1 MFLFFIGLTL
11 AVSPIT
17 YDTIKIPG
25 KISSK
30 FEMSTNAVSP
40 LGNSSFQ
47 NDSLVSVYSNRIL
60 FKELYL
66 DRQLYAESCPHA
78 KFNVF
83 VACKNDTIDIG
94 VDINQNDIFESGE
107 IRQIPSLNKR
117 TVSYTIHPK
126 QFCGTGLIDS
136 SVIHLIPFVNQVRY
150 HDVSTS
156 DTMLQLTYSRGFS
169 RYFILNDTLIL
180 KSHSQSLY
188 RNDSSYTFK
197 YIVESPSGISALYPD
212 RDLLRMNDAYY
223 VLGKNL
229 NKDTLYLTLAANGNS
244 KTKIN
249 KIPADFLNKLSTQSL
264 KTDGQEQ
271 IKFAK
276 KFILL
281 DFWATWCV
289 PCIKSMPHL
298 NEINKNYEKNIQVI
312 GLCIDDYKNMQT
324 AKRLTKKNKIKFE
337 QYFVSAVKNNSDS
350 LSLYGIIT
358 FPTYILI
365 DDVGNVLQLK
375 TDISKID
382 FTIIK

>member
-1 MFLFFIGLTL
+1 M
-11 AVSPIT
+11 
-17 YDTIKIPG
+17 
-25 KISSK
+25 
-30 FEMSTNAVSP
+30 
-40 LGNSSFQ
+40 
-47 NDSLVSVYSNRIL
+47 
-60 FKELYL
+60 
-66 DRQLYAESCPHA
+66 
-78 KFNVF
+78 
-83 VACKNDTIDIG
+83 
-94 VDINQNDIFESGE
+94 
-107 IRQIPSLNKR
+107 
-117 TVSYTIHPK
+117 
-126 QFCGTGLIDS
+126 
-136 SVIHLIPFVNQVRY
+136 
-150 HDVSTS
+150 
-156 DTMLQLTYSRGFS
+156 
-169 RYFILNDTLIL
+169 IL